1 VNVVFTAP
9 ALLLGLLVAAL
20 PLIVHLISRRR
31 ARLVRFAAM
40 EFVLVSQKRTAR
52 NLRLRQLLLLLLRTL
67 LLLAPALAIAGPVL
81 RKDTAAATTTTAPR
95 AVVVVVDTSASMH
108 ARARGGRV
116 IERARELARD
126 RVLALNDDVKVAL
139 IACGASA
146 DARVAPPTFERARI
160 TGALDA
166 LDATMAK
173 GTLAPCVARAA
184 ALAREVEGEGERRVV
199 VVSDLARHAFAGEPP
214 ATDGDQVVVEWVD
227 AADDDA
233 PSNVGITALDVTRAA
248 GGAPTQAMRIGF
260 TLAQRGGVA
269 REIPVDLIVDGARVA
284 RLAVP
289 LPADGQ
295 EERAFTH
302 AFEATGDDASNHA
315 VELRTEG
322 DALSPDDTVHVPVDV
337 PRTVQVLVVDGAPQ
351 PIPFDDEV
359 YYLESALTRG
369 DHAGGHLAVD
379 VVGVDA
385 LTPARLAGAR
395 VVVLANVGALDR
407 AVAAALV
414 EHVRAGGGLF
424 VTSGDQVDVDW
435 MNDAL
440 GPVLPGRL
448 RGVKGQATLDD
459 ASVAETLGLAR
470 FAPNHPAL
478 APLGRDARALAG
490 LSRVETHTFMLLEPE
505 GDAPREVL
513 VSFTNDAPA
522 LVERR
527 VDAGRVVLLTTTID
541 RDWTDLPIRPGFLP
555 LMQLVV
561 MYLASALD
569 DSGPRVVTV
578 GDTRA
583 IALPRDVDLAVVRGP
598 DDAPR
603 AAPVV
608 EDGAA
613 RRALVSSIDLPGLYR
628 VSFARTGGEP
638 TPAPRERFTALFP
651 SSEGDLTQ
659 ADDALLDDAT
669 PRGAR
674 RERQGASDDDE
685 PLWPFLLAL
694 AVLLFTAEGALV
706 RRASPAR

>member
-1 VNVVFTAP
+1 MNLVFTSP
-9 ALLLGLLVAAL
+9 ALLLGAVVAVL

-81 RKDTAAATTTTAPR
+81 RKDEAALTTTTTPR
-95 AVVVVVDTSASMH
+95 AVVVVIDTSASMQ
-108 ARARGGRV
+108 ARARGARV
-116 IERARELARD
+116 IDRAKELARE
-126 RVLALNDDVKVAL
+126 RVLALNDDVKIAL
-139 IACGASA
+139 VACGASA
-146 DARVAPPTFERARI
+146 DARIAPPTFERAPLLS
-160 TGALDA
+160 ALDA
-166 LDATMAK
+166 LDASMAK
-173 GTLAPCVARAA
+173 GALAPCVARAA
-184 ALAREVEGEGERRVV
+184 SLARDVPGEGERRVI
-199 VVSDLARHAFAGEPP
+199 VVSDLARHAFDAEPLP
-214 ATDGDQVVVEWVD
+214 AEGGDIVVEWV
-227 AADDDA
+227 AAGDEES
-233 PSNVGITALDVTRAA
+233 PNVGITALTVTRAT
-248 GGAPTQAMRIGF
+248 GGAPTQAMQIGF
-260 TLAQRGGVA
+260 TLAQRGGA
-269 REIPVDLIVDGARVA
+269 PREIPVDLVVDGARVA
-284 RLAVP
+284 RLAIP
-289 LPADGQ
+289 LTADG
-295 EERAFTH
+295 EEQRAFTH
-302 AFEATGDDASNHA
+302 SFEAARDDGEAHA
-315 VELRTEG
+315 VELRIEG
-322 DALSPDDTVHVPVDV
+322 DALTPDDIVQVPVDV
-337 PRTVQVLVVDGAPQ
+337 PRSVNVLVVDGAPQ

-359 YYLESALTRG
+359 YYLESALSRG
-369 DHAGGHLAVD
+369 EHASGHLVVD

-385 LTPARLAGAR
+385 LTPARLAGVR

-407 AVAAALV
+407 GFAAALV
-414 EHVRAGGGLF
+414 DHVKAGGGLF

-435 MNDAL
+435 MNEAL
-440 GPVLPGRL
+440 GAVLPGRL

-470 FAPNHPAL
+470 FAPNHSAL

-505 GDAPREVL
+505 GDAPRDVL
-513 VSFTNDAPA
+513 ISFTNDAPA

-583 IALPRDVDLAVVRGP
+583 IALPRDVDLAIVRGP
-598 DDAPR
+598 DDAQR
-603 AAPVV
+603 AAPVD
-608 EDGAA
+608 EQESG
-613 RRALVSSIDLPGLYR
+613 RRAIVSTIDLPGLYR
-628 VSFARTGGEP
+628 VDFARTGGAP

-651 SSEGDLTQ
+651 SSEGDLTR
-659 ADDALLDDAT
+659 ADDALLDEAT

-674 RERQGASDDDE
+674 RERTGASDDDE

-694 AVLLFTAEGALV
+694 AVVLFLGEAALV
-706 RRASPAR
+706 RRSSPAR